1 MNKLMSALDSVDVT
15 LSGYSGFARASRLD
29 KRQRSRFFY
38 ALRFCIANP
47 NLPKTSQSEPVN
59 AIKYGKQEP

>member
-15 LSGYSGFARASRLD
+15 LSGYSGFLRTSRLD

-38 ALRFCIANP
+38 ALRFCLTNP
-47 NLPKTSQSEPVN
+47 NNPKNSQFDC
-59 AIKYGKQEP
+59 